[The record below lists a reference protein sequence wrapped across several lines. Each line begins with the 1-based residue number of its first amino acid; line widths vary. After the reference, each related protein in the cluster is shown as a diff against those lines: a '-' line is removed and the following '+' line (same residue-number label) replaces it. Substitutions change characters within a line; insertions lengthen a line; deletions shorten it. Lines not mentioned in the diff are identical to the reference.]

1 MPARLATKAEVLTL
15 APELTDDAVLDELI
29 EVAGT
34 MINVGCWGS
43 KASKGHAAL
52 AAHLATTVQSN
63 QQQQGQDPVGPIGSR
78 SIGSISVGYT
88 SKRLEDGIS
97 VVTPSDPEL
106 GTTTYG
112 RLYLI
117 LRKSLFILP
126 LAARA

>member
-1 MPARLATKAEVLTL
+1 MPARLATKAEILTL

-52 AAHLATTVQSN
+52 AAHLASSLQSS
-63 QQQQGQDPVGPIGSR
+63 GSTGPAGPIASR
-78 SIGSISVGYT
+78 AIGSISVSYAGQP
-88 SKRLEDGIS
+88 
-97 VVTPSDPEL
+97 PSDPEL
-106 GTTTYG
+106 GRTKYG
-112 RLYLI
+112 ELYLI